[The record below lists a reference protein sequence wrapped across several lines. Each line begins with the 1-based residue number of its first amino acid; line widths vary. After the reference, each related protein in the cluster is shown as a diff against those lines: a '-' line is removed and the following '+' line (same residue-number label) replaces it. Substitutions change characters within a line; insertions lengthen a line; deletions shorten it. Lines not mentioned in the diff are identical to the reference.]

1 MNWEKEAHL
10 VSNYHITMT
19 SKTRILL
26 AEDDPNLGSLL
37 QEFLQAK
44 EFETVLC
51 TDGDKAFKMFSKQQF
66 DFVILD
72 VMMPEKDG
80 FTVAKEI
87 RSINKKVPIIFLT
100 AKSMKEDTLQG
111 FNLGADDYITKPFSM
126 EELLVRI
133 NAILRRT
140 DSYKAAND
148 GEKTYELGRF
158 YFDYDR
164 QQLKSGE
171 EETKLTT
178 KENELLHLL
187 CLNKNGVLERN
198 YALNAI
204 WGDDNYF
211 NGRSMDV
218 YIAKLRKHLKPDPEI
233 EIINIHGKGFKLLVR

>member
-1 MNWEKEAHL
+1 MN
-10 VSNYHITMT
+10 

-37 QEFLQAK
+37 QEYLQAK
-44 EFETVLC
+44 DFETVLC
-51 TDGDKAFKMFSKQQF
+51 TDGDKAFKTFSKQQF

-72 VMMPEKDG
+72 VMMPVKDG
-80 FTVAKEI
+80 FTVAREI
-87 RSINKKVPIIFLT
+87 RTINKKIPIIFLT
-100 AKSMKEDTLQG
+100 AKSMKEDTLKG
-111 FNLGADDYITKPFSM
+111 FDIGADDYITKPFSM
-126 EELLVRI
+126 EELLVRV

-140 DSYKAAND
+140 DQRQSESD
-148 GEKTYELGRF
+148 EKRHFDIGRF
-158 YFDYDR
+158 AFDYDR
-164 QQLKSGE
+164 QLLKANGD
-171 EETKLTT
+171 ETKLTT
-178 KENELLHLL
+178 KENELLYLL

-233 EIINIHGKGFKLLVR
+233 EIINIHGKGFKLLVN